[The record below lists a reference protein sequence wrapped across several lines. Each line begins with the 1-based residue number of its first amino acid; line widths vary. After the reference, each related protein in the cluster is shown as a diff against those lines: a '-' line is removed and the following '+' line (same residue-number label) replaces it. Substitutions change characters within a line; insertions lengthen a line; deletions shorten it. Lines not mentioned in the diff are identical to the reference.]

1 MFRRLK
7 LQWRDLKCARPG
19 VRFRR
24 RYRLRLQRGRSYFAK
39 PLNIMIGLCLLVTGV
54 VLLVAPGPGFLVALA
69 GAGVMAEESYGVAW
83 LLDCMEIKLR
93 RGFWRLRKMA
103 RGRNASAGD
112 TFSNAAQSGVL
123 ARRRLK
129 SPVHLPH

>member
-1 MFRRLK
+1 
-7 LQWRDLKCARPG
+7 LKCARPG

-54 VLLVAPGPGFLVALA
+54 VLLVAPGPGFLVALV
-69 GAGVMAEESYGVAW
+69 GAGMMAEESYGVAW
-83 LLDCMEIKLR
+83 LLDCIEIKLR
-93 RGFWRLRKMA
+93 RSLLRLRKMPGA
-103 RGRNASAGD
+103 KNATAGD
-112 TFSNAAQSGVL
+112 TFSNAARSGVMG
-123 ARRRLK
+123 RGHLK